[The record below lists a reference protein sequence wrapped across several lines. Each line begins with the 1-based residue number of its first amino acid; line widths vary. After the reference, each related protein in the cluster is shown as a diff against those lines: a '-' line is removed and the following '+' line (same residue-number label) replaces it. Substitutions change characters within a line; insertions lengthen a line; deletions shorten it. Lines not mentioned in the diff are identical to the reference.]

1 MNVDFC
7 VFATVW
13 DIGLLKKALQVDK

>member
-7 VFATVW
+7 VFATVL
-13 DIGLLKKALQVDK
+13 DIGLLKKALQVDE